1 MTSPKI
7 RMNPMPKEKIVGD
20 IYTRYAKYWTQ
31 LEVDINSMKYLVG
44 LIFADAK
51 AKTKEQSNAAN
62 Q

>member
-1 MTSPKI
+1 
-7 RMNPMPKEKIVGD
+7 MNPMPKEKIVGD